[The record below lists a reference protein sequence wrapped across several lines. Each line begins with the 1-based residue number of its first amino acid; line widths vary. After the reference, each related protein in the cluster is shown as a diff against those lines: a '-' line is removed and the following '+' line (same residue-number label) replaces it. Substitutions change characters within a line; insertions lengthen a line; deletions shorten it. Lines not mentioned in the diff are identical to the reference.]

1 MTNLIYMDH
10 AATTKL
16 DGRAFEAMVPFLTED
31 YGNPSSIYSISR
43 NPKAMLRKA
52 RDIVARAINAKSHE
66 VYFTSGGTEANNWAI
81 KGIARAN
88 QSKGKHIISQKTEHH
103 AVLSALDSLAR
114 EGYEITLL
122 NVDNEGLVSPM
133 ELIQR
138 IRPDTVLVTIMA
150 ANNEIGTL
158 QPIGE
163 IGRICRGN
171 GVYFHTDAVQAV
183 GAIGI
188 NVEEMCIDA
197 LSMSA
202 HKFYGPK
209 GTGALYIRGGM
220 LIDNLLDGGSQE
232 KGRRAGT
239 ENVAGIAGMAKAL
252 EIALELGD
260 EENLRIARLRDKLT
274 DGLLQMPFTK
284 LNGPSGAM
292 RLPNNINVSFD
303 GIEGEEL
310 LVSLDIAG
318 LLASSGSACTSGA
331 LDPSHVLMAI
341 GNDKELSRGSLRL
354 TLGRENTEEDVEKVI
369 KVIDATISR
378 QRALRN
384 GRNR

>member
-1 MTNLIYMDH
+1 MTNLVYMDH

-16 DGRAFEAMVPFLTED
+16 DKRAFEAMVPFLVED

-43 NPKAMLRKA
+43 KPKAAIRKSRDTIA
-52 RDIVARAINAKSHE
+52 RMINAKSHE
-66 VYFTSGGTEANNWAI
+66 VYLTSGGTEANNWAI

-88 QSKGKHIISQKTEHH
+88 QSKGRHIISQKTEHH
-103 AVLSALDSLAR
+103 AVLSSLESLAK

-122 NVDNEGLVSPM
+122 NVDKEGFISPM
-133 ELIQR
+133 ELMQR

-163 IGRICRGN
+163 IGRICREK

-183 GAIGI
+183 GAI
-188 NVEEMCIDA
+188 NLDVEGMCIDA
-197 LSMSA
+197 MSMSA

-209 GTGALYIRGGM
+209 GTGALYVKGGI

-252 EIALELGD
+252 EISVELGD
-260 EENLRIARLRDKLT
+260 EENLRIAKLRDKLT
-274 DGLLQMPFTK
+274 DGLLQIPFTK

-292 RLPNNINVSFD
+292 RLPNNVNVSFD

-354 TLGRENTEEDVEKVI
+354 SLGRDNTEEDVEKAI
-369 KVIDATISR
+369 KIIDATITR

-384 GRNR
+384 GRNK

>member
-16 DGRAFEAMVPFLTED
+16 DKRAFEAMVPFLVED

-43 NPKAMLRKA
+43 NPKAAIRKSRDTIA
-52 RDIVARAINAKSHE
+52 RMISSKSHE

-88 QSKGKHIISQKTEHH
+88 QSKGRHIISQKTEHH
-103 AVLSALDSLAR
+103 AVLSTLDSLAK
-114 EGYEITLL
+114 EGFEITLL
-122 NVDNEGLVSPM
+122 NVDKEGFISPM
-133 ELIQR
+133 ELMQK
-138 IRPDTVLVTIMA
+138 IRTDTVLVTIMA

-163 IGRICRGN
+163 IGRICREK

-183 GAIGI
+183 GAI
-188 NVEEMCIDA
+188 NLDVEGMCIDA

-209 GTGALYIRGGM
+209 GTGALYVKGGI

-239 ENVAGIAGMAKAL
+239 ENVAGIAGMAKAI
-252 EIALELGD
+252 EIAVELGD

-274 DGLLQMPFTK
+274 DGLLQIPFTK

-292 RLPNNINVSFD
+292 RLPNNVNVSFD

-354 TLGRENTEEDVEKVI
+354 TLGRENTEEDVDMAI
-369 KVIDATISR
+369 KTIDATITR

-384 GRNR
+384 GRNK

>member
-10 AATTKL
+10 AATTKI
-16 DGRAFEAMVPFLTED
+16 DSRAFEAMVPFLTED

-43 NPKAMLRKA
+43 NPKAAVRKA
-52 RDIVARAINAKSHE
+52 RDIVARAINARSFE

-103 AVLSALDSLAR
+103 AVLSALESLKK
-114 EGYEITLL
+114 EGFEITLL
-122 NVDNEGLVSPM
+122 NVDNEGLISTM
-133 ELIQR
+133 DLMQK
-138 IRPDTVLVTIMA
+138 IRPDTVLVTIMT

-158 QPIGE
+158 QPVGE
-163 IGRICRGN
+163 IGRICREK

-183 GAIGI
+183 GAI
-188 NVEEMCIDA
+188 NLDVEDMCIDA
-197 LSMSA
+197 LSISA

-209 GTGALYIRGGM
+209 GTGALFVRGGI

-260 EENLRIARLRDKLT
+260 EENLRISRLRDKLS
-274 DGLLQMPFTK
+274 DGLLQLPFTK

-292 RLPNNINVSFD
+292 RLPNNVNVSFD

-318 LLASSGSACTSGA
+318 LMASSGSACTSGA

-354 TLGRENTEEDVEKVI
+354 TLGRENTDEDVEKAI
-369 KVIDATISR
+369 RIIDETISR

>member
-1 MTNLIYMDH
+1 MTNLVYMDH

-16 DGRAFEAMVPFLTED
+16 DARAFEAMVPFFTED

-43 NPKAMLRKA
+43 SPKAALRKA
-52 RDIVARAINAKSHE
+52 RDTVAKVINSKSHE

-81 KGIARAN
+81 KGIAKAN
-88 QSKGKHIISQKTEHH
+88 QSKGRHIISQKTEHH
-103 AVLSALDSLAR
+103 AVLSALDSLAK

-122 NVDNEGLVSPM
+122 NVDKEGLVSPM
-133 ELIQR
+133 ELMQR

-163 IGRICRGN
+163 LGKICREK
-171 GVYFHTDAVQAV
+171 GVYFHTDAVQAI
-183 GAIGI
+183 GAISLD
-188 NVEEMCIDA
+188 VEEMCIDA

-209 GTGALYIRGGM
+209 GTGALYVRGGI

-239 ENVAGIAGMAKAL
+239 ENVAGIAGMARAL

-260 EENLRIARLRDKLT
+260 EENLRIAKLRDKLT
-274 DGLLQMPFTK
+274 DGLLQIPFAK

-292 RLPNNINVSFD
+292 RLPNNVNVSFD

-354 TLGRENTEEDVEKVI
+354 TLGRDNSEEDVEKAI
-369 KVIDATISR
+369 KVVDSTISR

>member
-16 DGRAFEAMVPFLTED
+16 DGSAFEAMVPFLTGD

-43 NPKAMLRKA
+43 NPKATLRKA

-133 ELIQR
+133 ELIQK

-150 ANNEIGTL
+150 ANNEIGSL
-158 QPIGE
+158 QPIRE
-163 IGRICRGN
+163 IGRICREN
-171 GVYFHTDAVQAV
+171 GIYFHTDAVQAV
-183 GAIGI
+183 GAISI

-209 GTGALYIRGGM
+209 GTGALYVRGGM

-274 DGLLQMPFTK
+274 DGLLQIPFTK

-292 RLPNNINVSFD
+292 RLPNNVNVSFD

-354 TLGRENTEEDVEKVI
+354 TLGRENTDEDVEKAI

>member
-1 MTNLIYMDH
+1 MTNLVYMDH

-16 DGRAFEAMVPFLTED
+16 DKRAFEAMVPFLVED

-43 NPKAMLRKA
+43 NPKAAIRKSRDTIA
-52 RDIVARAINAKSHE
+52 RMINAKSHE

-81 KGIARAN
+81 KGIAKAN
-88 QSKGKHIISQKTEHH
+88 QSKGRHIISQKTEHH
-103 AVLSALDSLAR
+103 AVLSSLESLAK

-122 NVDNEGLVSPM
+122 NVDKEGFISTM
-133 ELIQR
+133 ELMQK

-163 IGRICRGN
+163 IGRICREK

-183 GAIGI
+183 GAI
-188 NVEEMCIDA
+188 NLDVEGMCIDA
-197 LSMSA
+197 MSMSA

-209 GTGALYIRGGM
+209 GTGALYVKGGI

-252 EIALELGD
+252 EIAVELGD
-260 EENLRIARLRDKLT
+260 EENLRIAKLRDKLT
-274 DGLLQMPFTK
+274 DGLLQIPFTK

-292 RLPNNINVSFD
+292 RLPNNVNVSFD

-354 TLGRENTEEDVEKVI
+354 TLGRENTEEDVDMAI
-369 KVIDATISR
+369 KTIDATITR

-384 GRNR
+384 GRNK

>member
-1 MTNLIYMDH
+1 MTNLVYMDH

-16 DGRAFEAMVPFLTED
+16 DKRAFEAMVPFLVED

-43 NPKAMLRKA
+43 NPKAAIRKSRDTIA
-52 RDIVARAINAKSHE
+52 RMINAKSHE

-81 KGIARAN
+81 KGLARAN
-88 QSKGKHIISQKTEHH
+88 QSKGRHIISQKTEHH
-103 AVLSALDSLAR
+103 AVLSSLESLAK

-122 NVDNEGLVSPM
+122 NVDKEGFISPM
-133 ELIQR
+133 ELMQR

-163 IGRICRGN
+163 IGRICREK

-183 GAIGI
+183 GAI
-188 NVEEMCIDA
+188 NLDVEAMCIDA

-209 GTGALYIRGGM
+209 GTGALYVKGGI

-239 ENVAGIAGMAKAL
+239 ENVAGIAGMARAL
-252 EIALELGD
+252 EISVELGD
-260 EENLRIARLRDKLT
+260 EENLRIAKLRDKLT
-274 DGLLQMPFTK
+274 DGLLQIPFTK

-292 RLPNNINVSFD
+292 RLPNNVNVSFD

-354 TLGRENTEEDVEKVI
+354 TLGRDNTEEDVEKAI
-369 KVIDATISR
+369 KIIDATITR

-384 GRNR
+384 GRNK

>member
-10 AATTKL
+10 AATTKI
-16 DGRAFEAMVPFLTED
+16 DSRAFEAMVPFLTED

-43 NPKAMLRKA
+43 NPKAAVRKA
-52 RDIVARAINAKSHE
+52 RDIVARAINARSFE

-103 AVLSALDSLAR
+103 AVLSALESLKK
-114 EGYEITLL
+114 EGFEITLL
-122 NVDNEGLVSPM
+122 NVDNEGLISTM
-133 ELIQR
+133 ELMQK
-138 IRPDTVLVTIMA
+138 IRPDTVLVTIMT

-158 QPIGE
+158 QPVGE
-163 IGRICRGN
+163 IGRICREK

-183 GAIGI
+183 GAI
-188 NVEEMCIDA
+188 NLDVEDMCIDA
-197 LSMSA
+197 LSISA

-209 GTGALYIRGGM
+209 GTGALFVRGGI

-260 EENLRIARLRDKLT
+260 EENLRISRLRDKLS
-274 DGLLQMPFTK
+274 DGLLQLPFTK

-292 RLPNNINVSFD
+292 RLPNNVNVSFD

-318 LLASSGSACTSGA
+318 LMASSGSACTSGA

-341 GNDKELSRGSLRL
+341 RNDKELSRGSLRL
-354 TLGRENTEEDVEKVI
+354 TLGRENTDEDVEKAI
-369 KVIDATISR
+369 KIIDETISR

>member
-1 MTNLIYMDH
+1 MTNLVYMDH

-16 DGRAFEAMVPFLTED
+16 DKRAFEAMVPFLVED

-43 NPKAMLRKA
+43 NPKAAIRKSRDTIA
-52 RDIVARAINAKSHE
+52 RMINAKSHE

-81 KGIARAN
+81 KGIAKAN
-88 QSKGKHIISQKTEHH
+88 QSKGRHIISQKTEHH
-103 AVLSALDSLAR
+103 AVLSSLESLAK

-122 NVDNEGLVSPM
+122 NVDKEGFISTM
-133 ELIQR
+133 ELMQK

-163 IGRICRGN
+163 IGRICREK

-183 GAIGI
+183 GAI
-188 NVEEMCIDA
+188 NLDVEGMCIDA
-197 LSMSA
+197 MSMSA

-209 GTGALYIRGGM
+209 GTGALYVKGGI

-252 EIALELGD
+252 EIAVELGD
-260 EENLRIARLRDKLT
+260 EENLRIAKLRDKLT
-274 DGLLQMPFTK
+274 DGLLQIPFTK

-292 RLPNNINVSFD
+292 RLPNNVNVSFD

-354 TLGRENTEEDVEKVI
+354 TLGRDNTVEDVDKAI
-369 KVIDATISR
+369 KIIDTTITR

-384 GRNR
+384 GRNK

>member
-1 MTNLIYMDH
+1 MTNLVYMDH

-16 DGRAFEAMVPFLTED
+16 DSRAFEAMVPFLTED

-43 NPKAMLRKA
+43 NPKSMLRKT
-52 RDIVARAINAKSHE
+52 RDIVAKAINAKSHE

-88 QSKGKHIISQKTEHH
+88 QSKGRHIISQKTEHH

-133 ELIQR
+133 ELMQK

-158 QPIGE
+158 QPIRE
-163 IGRICRGN
+163 IGRICMEK

-183 GAIGI
+183 GAISLD
-188 NVEEMCIDA
+188 VEEMCIDA

-209 GTGALYIRGGM
+209 GTGALYVRGGI

-239 ENVAGIAGMAKAL
+239 ENVAGIAGMARAL

-274 DGLLQMPFTK
+274 DGLLQIPFAK

-292 RLPNNINVSFD
+292 RLPNNVNVSFD

-354 TLGRENTEEDVEKVI
+354 TLGRENTEADVEKAI
-369 KVIDATISR
+369 KIIDSTISR

>member
-16 DGRAFEAMVPFLTED
+16 DGRAFEAMVPFLTGD

-52 RDIVARAINAKSHE
+52 RDIVAKAINAKSHE

-88 QSKGKHIISQKTEHH
+88 QSRGKHIISQKTEHH

-163 IGRICRGN
+163 IGRICREN
-171 GVYFHTDAVQAV
+171 GVYLHTDAVQAV
-183 GAIGI
+183 GAISL

-209 GTGALYIRGGM
+209 GTGALYVRGGM

-274 DGLLQMPFTK
+274 DGLLQIPFTK

-292 RLPNNINVSFD
+292 RLPNNVNVSFD

-354 TLGRENTEEDVEKVI
+354 TLGRENTDEDVEKAI

>member
-1 MTNLIYMDH
+1 MTNLVYMDH

-16 DGRAFEAMVPFLTED
+16 DKRAFEAMVPFLVED

-43 NPKAMLRKA
+43 SPKAALRKA
-52 RDIVARAINAKSHE
+52 RDTVAKVINSKSHE

-81 KGIARAN
+81 KGIAKAN
-88 QSKGKHIISQKTEHH
+88 QSKGRHIISQKTEHY
-103 AVLSALDSLAR
+103 AVLSALDSLAK

-122 NVDNEGLVSPM
+122 NVDKEGLVSPM
-133 ELIQR
+133 ELMQR

-163 IGRICRGN
+163 LGKICREK
-171 GVYFHTDAVQAV
+171 GVYFHTDAVQAI
-183 GAIGI
+183 GAISLD
-188 NVEEMCIDA
+188 VEEMCIDA

-209 GTGALYIRGGM
+209 GTGALYVRGGI

-239 ENVAGIAGMAKAL
+239 ENVAGIAGMARAL

-260 EENLRIARLRDKLT
+260 EENLRIAKLRDKLT
-274 DGLLQMPFTK
+274 DGLLQIPFAK

-292 RLPNNINVSFD
+292 RLPNNVNVSFD

-354 TLGRENTEEDVEKVI
+354 TLGRDNSEEDVEKAI
-369 KVIDATISR
+369 KVVDSTISR

>member
-1 MTNLIYMDH
+1 MTNLVYMDH

-16 DGRAFEAMVPFLTED
+16 DKRAFEAMVPFLVED

-43 NPKAMLRKA
+43 NPKAAIRKSRDTIA
-52 RDIVARAINAKSHE
+52 RMINAKSHE

-81 KGIARAN
+81 KGIAKAN
-88 QSKGKHIISQKTEHH
+88 QSKGRHIISQKTEHH
-103 AVLSALDSLAR
+103 AVLSSLESLAK

-122 NVDNEGLVSPM
+122 NVDKEGLISPM
-133 ELIQR
+133 ELMQR

-163 IGRICRGN
+163 IGRICREK

-183 GAIGI
+183 GAI
-188 NVEEMCIDA
+188 NLDVEDMCIDA

-209 GTGALYIRGGM
+209 GTGALYVKGGI

-239 ENVAGIAGMAKAL
+239 ENVAGIAGMTKAL

-260 EENLRIARLRDKLT
+260 EENLRIAKLRDKLT
-274 DGLLQMPFTK
+274 DGLLQIPFTK

-292 RLPNNINVSFD
+292 RLPNNVNVSFD

-354 TLGRENTEEDVEKVI
+354 TLGRENTEEDVEKAI
-369 KVIDATISR
+369 KIIDTTITR

-384 GRNR
+384 GRNK

>member
-16 DGRAFEAMVPFLTED
+16 DKRAFEAMVPFLVED
-31 YGNPSSIYSISR
+31 YGNPSSMYSISR
-43 NPKAMLRKA
+43 NPKAAIRKS
-52 RDIVARAINAKSHE
+52 RDTIASMINAKSHE

-88 QSKGKHIISQKTEHH
+88 QSKGRHIISQKTEHH
-103 AVLSALDSLAR
+103 AVLSTLESLAK
-114 EGYEITLL
+114 EGFEITLL
-122 NVDNEGLVSPM
+122 NVDKEGFISPM
-133 ELIQR
+133 ELMQK
-138 IRPDTVLVTIMA
+138 IRTDTVLVTIMA

-163 IGRICRGN
+163 IGRICREK

-183 GAIGI
+183 GAI
-188 NVEEMCIDA
+188 NLDVEGMCIDA

-209 GTGALYIRGGM
+209 GTGALYVKGGI

-239 ENVAGIAGMAKAL
+239 ENVAGIAGMAKAI
-252 EIALELGD
+252 EIAVELGD

-274 DGLLQMPFTK
+274 DGLLQIPFTK

-292 RLPNNINVSFD
+292 RLPNNVNVSFD

-354 TLGRENTEEDVEKVI
+354 TLGRENTEEDVDMAI
-369 KVIDATISR
+369 KTIDATITR

-384 GRNR
+384 GRNK

>member
-16 DGRAFEAMVPFLTED
+16 DKRAFEAMVPFLTED
-31 YGNPSSIYSISR
+31 FGNPSSMYSISR
-43 NPKAMLRKA
+43 SPKAAIRKA
-52 RDIVARAINAKSHE
+52 RDIVAKTINAKSHE
-66 VYFTSGGTEANNWAI
+66 VYFTGGGTEANNWAI
-81 KGIARAN
+81 KGIVRAN
-88 QSKGKHIISQKTEHH
+88 QSKGRHIISQKTEHH
-103 AVLSALDSLAR
+103 AVLTTLESLAK

-122 NVDNEGLVSPM
+122 DVDKEGLVSPM
-133 ELIQR
+133 DLMQR

-158 QPIGE
+158 QPIAE
-163 IGRICRGN
+163 IGRICRDK

-183 GAIGI
+183 GAIDLD
-188 NVEEMCIDA
+188 VEEMCIDS

-209 GTGALYIRGGM
+209 GTGALYVKGG
-220 LIDNLLDGGSQE
+220 IVIENLHDGGSQE

-239 ENVAGIAGMAKAL
+239 ENVAGIVGMAKAL
-252 EIALELGD
+252 EIAMELGKD
-260 EENLRIARLRDKLT
+260 ENFRISRLRDKLT
-274 DGLLQMPFTK
+274 EGLLQLPFTK
-284 LNGPSGAM
+284 LNGPSGTM
-292 RLPNNINVSFD
+292 RLPNNVNVSFD

-318 LLASSGSACTSGA
+318 LMASSGSACTSGA
-331 LDPSHVLMAI
+331 LDPSHVLLAI

-354 TLGRENTEEDVEKVI
+354 TLGRENTEEDVDQAI
-369 KVIDATISR
+369 RIIDATITR

-384 GRNR
+384 GRNK

>member
-1 MTNLIYMDH
+1 MTNLVYMDH

-16 DGRAFEAMVPFLTED
+16 DKRAFEAMVPFLVED

-43 NPKAMLRKA
+43 NPKAAIRKSRDTIA
-52 RDIVARAINAKSHE
+52 RMINAKSHE
-66 VYFTSGGTEANNWAI
+66 VYLTSGGTEANNWAI

-88 QSKGKHIISQKTEHH
+88 QSKGRHIISQKTEHH
-103 AVLSALDSLAR
+103 AVLSSLESLAK

-122 NVDNEGLVSPM
+122 NVDKEGFISTM
-133 ELIQR
+133 ELMQK

-163 IGRICRGN
+163 IGRICREK

-183 GAIGI
+183 GAI
-188 NVEEMCIDA
+188 NLDVEGMCIDA
-197 LSMSA
+197 MSMSA

-209 GTGALYIRGGM
+209 GTGALYVKGGI

-260 EENLRIARLRDKLT
+260 EENLRIAKLRDKLT
-274 DGLLQMPFTK
+274 DGLLQIPFTK

-292 RLPNNINVSFD
+292 RLPNNVNVSFD

-354 TLGRENTEEDVEKVI
+354 TLGRENTEEDVEKAI
-369 KVIDATISR
+369 KIIDTTITR

-384 GRNR
+384 GRNK

>member
-10 AATTKL
+10 AATTKI
-16 DGRAFEAMVPFLTED
+16 DNRAFEAMIPFLTED
-31 YGNPSSIYSISR
+31 FGNPSSIYSISR
-43 NPKAMLRKA
+43 SPKAAIRKA
-52 RDIVARAINAKSHE
+52 RDIVAKAINAKSHE
-66 VYFTSGGTEANNWAI
+66 VYFTGGGTEADNWAI
-81 KGIARAN
+81 KGIVRAN
-88 QSKGKHIISQKTEHH
+88 QSKGRHIISQKTEHH
-103 AVLSALDSLAR
+103 AVLSTLESLAK

-122 NVDNEGLVSPM
+122 DVDKEGLVSPM
-133 ELIQR
+133 ELMQR

-158 QPIGE
+158 QPIAE
-163 IGRICRGN
+163 IGRICRDK

-183 GAIGI
+183 GAIDLD
-188 NVEEMCIDA
+188 VEEMCIDS

-209 GTGALYIRGGM
+209 GTGALYVRGG
-220 LIDNLLDGGSQE
+220 IVIENLHDGGSQE

-252 EIALELGD
+252 EIAMELGK
-260 EENLRIARLRDKLT
+260 EENLRISRLRDKLT
-274 DGLLQMPFTK
+274 EGLLQLPFTK
-284 LNGPSGAM
+284 LNGPSGTM
-292 RLPNNINVSFD
+292 RLPNNVNVSFD

-318 LLASSGSACTSGA
+318 LMASSGSACTSGA
-331 LDPSHVLMAI
+331 LDPSHVLLAI

-354 TLGRENTEEDVEKVI
+354 TLGRENTEEDIDKAI
-369 KVIDATISR
+369 SIIDATITR

-384 GRNR
+384 GRNK

>member
-1 MTNLIYMDH
+1 MTNLVYMDH

-16 DGRAFEAMVPFLTED
+16 DARAFEAMVPFLTED

-43 NPKAMLRKA
+43 SPKAALRKA
-52 RDIVARAINAKSHE
+52 RDTVAKVINSKSHE

-81 KGIARAN
+81 KGIAKAN
-88 QSKGKHIISQKTEHH
+88 QSKGRHIISQKTEHH
-103 AVLSALDSLAR
+103 AVLSALDSLAK

-122 NVDNEGLVSPM
+122 NVDKEGLVSPM
-133 ELIQR
+133 ELMQR

-163 IGRICRGN
+163 LGKICREK
-171 GVYFHTDAVQAV
+171 GVYFHTDAVQAI
-183 GAIGI
+183 GAISLD
-188 NVEEMCIDA
+188 VEEMCIDA

-209 GTGALYIRGGM
+209 GTGALYVRGGI

-239 ENVAGIAGMAKAL
+239 ENVAGIAGMARAL

-260 EENLRIARLRDKLT
+260 EENLRIAKLRDKLT
-274 DGLLQMPFTK
+274 DGLLQIPFAK

-292 RLPNNINVSFD
+292 RLPNNVNVSFD

-354 TLGRENTEEDVEKVI
+354 TLGRDNSEEDVEKAI
-369 KVIDATISR
+369 KVVDSTISR